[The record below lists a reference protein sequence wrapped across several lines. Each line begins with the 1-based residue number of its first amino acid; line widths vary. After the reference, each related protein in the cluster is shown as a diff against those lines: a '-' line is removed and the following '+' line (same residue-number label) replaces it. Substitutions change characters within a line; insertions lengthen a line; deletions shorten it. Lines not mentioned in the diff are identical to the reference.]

1 MLETLSHTNDPTSS
15 ADAIEAHAR
24 KGKLTGN
31 KLLVLALV
39 RRHPFSTA
47 NELWELATPE
57 EKKILSEVQGV
68 RRRLTDLFAA
78 RLVNRTEPRACRVKG
93 NTMVTWFTAEESRR
107 NGESVSL
114 ADCIDAAFKRY
125 TDRRG

>member
-15 ADAIEAHAR
+15 ADAIHEHAR

-39 RRHPFSTA
+39 RLHPFSTA

-57 EKKILSEVQGV
+57 ERKTLSEVQEV
-68 RRRLTDLFAA
+68 RRRLTDLFAFG
-78 RLVNRTEPRACRVKG
+78 LVNRTAPRACRVKG
-93 NTMVTWFTAEESRR
+93 NTMVTWF
-107 NGESVSL
+107 
-114 ADCIDAAFKRY
+114 
-125 TDRRG
+125 DRDNP